1 MIRYFDASA
10 LAKRYVR
17 AEGTSD
23 VNRWLRGAP
32 AATCRLTEVEIASA
46 LARRMRGGTLSA
58 NARGKALAVFRT
70 DLHRMNVVELVP
82 AVIEGVHALFDR
94 HALRAGDALHLSAAL
109 FLRSR
114 LGRTEFVVYDEKL
127 AAAARAEK
135 LIVLPSTNP

>member
-17 AEGTSD
+17 SEGTTE
-23 VNRWLRGAP
+23 VNRWLRTAP

-46 LARRMRGGTLSA
+46 LARRMREGTLSA
-58 NARGKALAVFRT
+58 NAREKALTVFRM
-70 DLHRMNVVELVP
+70 DLRRMNVVELVP
-82 AVIEGVHALFDR
+82 AVIDGVHALFDR
-94 HALRAGDALHLSAAL
+94 HALRAGDALHLAAAL

-114 LGRTEFVVYDEKL
+114 LGRTEFVVYDARL

-135 LIVLPSTNP
+135 LTVLPTPP